1 MTLTDS
7 IGKKSEEIVQLEPN
21 DFFFDWMEK
30 ERERERWKERR
41 KEKYFFVVMT
51 HKVTF

>member
-30 ERERERWKERR
+30 EREKDGR
-41 KEKYFFVVMT
+41 KEGK
-51 HKVTF
+51 KNTFLL